1 MKINDE
7 QIIENRSEE
16 IAINLTTA
24 IEESIGESL
33 DSYPLE
39 IRKLHDEFTSKL
51 ADYKANKDFNEF
63 KMESA

>member
-7 QIIENRSEE
+7 RIIENRSEE
-16 IAINLTTA
+16 IAVNLTEA
-24 IEESIGESL
+24 IESSIGESL

-39 IRKLHDEFTSKL
+39 IRQLHDEFTSKL
-51 ADYKANKDFNEF
+51 ADFKAKKDFSEF